1 MARRN
6 LLSSRNRIILIVVGA
21 IAVGIIARL
30 IFPMGSP
37 SVTVR
42 ADDLPGLPNFTN
54 SFLVLLVVDLIL
66 VLLAFFAT
74 RNMQLV
80 PRGLQNVMELVIETM
95 FNFFSS
101 INKKWTPV
109 AFPLLATIF
118 LVVIVSNWAGLLP
131 GFGSIG
137 FCSHKE
143 HSGQAALALN
153 LKDPYIGLL
162 PVQFPLAAEDG
173 KSKYLGCEPGDHLLP
188 LFRAPTADLNMTLA
202 LALVAFVAIEYL
214 GFRALGLGY
223 LKKFFNFKGGPVG
236 LIVGLFELISE
247 IARIPAFMFRL
258 FGNIFAGEVLLIVMI
273 FLLPLALPLPFYL
286 FEVFVGFMQ
295 AFIFSVLT
303 IAFIGLATEHHGDDH
318 SHAEGAHH

>member
-30 IFPMGSP
+30 IFPMGAPVVS
-37 SVTVR
+37 VR
-42 ADDLPGLPNFTN
+42 AEDLPGLPNFTN

-66 VLLAFFAT
+66 ILLAFFAT

-80 PRGLQNVMELVIETM
+80 PRGLQNAMELLIEM
-95 FNFFSS
+95 LFNFFSS
-101 INKKWTPV
+101 INKKWTPA
-109 AFPLLATIF
+109 AFPILATIF
-118 LVVIVSNWAGLLP
+118 LMVIVSNWAGMLP

-137 FCSHKE
+137 FCAHEE

-153 LKDPYIGLL
+153 LKDPYTGLI
-162 PVQFPLAAEDG
+162 PVQFPQAAEEG
-173 KSKYLGCEPGDHLLP
+173 KSKYLGCKPGEHLLE
-188 LFRAPTADLNMTLA
+188 LFRAPTADLNLTLA
-202 LALVAFVAIEYL
+202 LALVAFVTVEYF
-214 GFRALGLGY
+214 GFRALGWGY
-223 LKKFFNFKGGPVG
+223 LSKFFNFKGGPIG
-236 LIVGLFELISE
+236 IIVGLFELISE

-258 FGNIFAGEVLLIVMI
+258 FGNVFAGEVLLIVMI

>member
-54 SFLVLLVVDLIL
+54 SFLVLLVVDLVLI
-66 VLLAFFAT
+66 LLAFFAT

-80 PRGLQNVMELVIETM
+80 PRGLQNVMELLIEM
-95 FNFFSS
+95 LFNFFSS

-118 LVVIVSNWAGLLP
+118 LVVIVSNWSGLLP

-143 HSGQAALALN
+143 HSSQAALALN

-202 LALVAFVAIEYL
+202 LALVAFIAIEYL

-273 FLLPLALPLPFYL
+273 FLLPLALPLPFYI